1 MIDDYKL
8 LQNFETLLNVKN
20 FIVWGVGEKGKE
32 LGKNIY
38 EYTKK
43 VCFVD
48 SDKTKQGEYCGIPV
62 YSPEEFIEPEG
73 EYAFVLSTDNLKVQE
88 SILEQIELMGIQS
101 AEIYTWYAMQSVLA
115 FMKNRDNLCNKSNI
129 EVILDRL
136 EAKVDEISYA
146 QIMQEQLFL
155 ASVTE
160 NPVFIY
166 QSKKVGSVSVVNSAR
181 AAGIYGVHIHDFS
194 FSKSRTYF
202 LRDMIRKVSGKI
214 ISIVREPIARQVSLL
229 WHSWGKF
236 GGDFIIEN
244 KYKSLEEIEHQFYN
258 IPNREDEFEWYLK
271 EFKNILDINIYE
283 YPFDKEKGYSI
294 IEKDGISLL
303 LMKTERLNDLESVI
317 GKFLGVEKFKLAE
330 GNMAQNKKYKI
341 AYQNYLQNVRIPQA
355 FYNYYYCNNQYMDHF
370 YTKEEKDVFYQ
381 KWKDHILDERV

>member
-20 FIVWGVGEKGKE
+20 FIIWGVGEKGKE
-32 LGKNIY
+32 LVKNIY
-38 EYTKK
+38 KYTKK

-48 SDKTKQGEYCGIPV
+48 ADKTKQGEYCGIPV
-62 YSPEEFIEPEG
+62 YSPEEFIEPEEG
-73 EYAFVLSTDNLKVQE
+73 YAFVLSTDNLKVQE

-101 AEIYTWYAMQSVLA
+101 AEIYTWYAIQSVLA

-136 EAKVDEISYA
+136 EARVDEISYA

-160 NPVFIY
+160 NSVFIY

-194 FSKSRTYF
+194 FSKARTPF

-214 ISIVREPIARQVSLL
+214 ISIVREPIARQISLL
-229 WHSWGKF
+229 WHSWGKL
-236 GGDFIIEN
+236 GGDFIVEN

-271 EFKNILDINIYE
+271 EFKNILNINIYE

-303 LMKTERLNDLESVI
+303 LMKTERLNDLESVL

-330 GNMAQNKKYKI
+330 GNMAKNKKYKI
-341 AYQNYLQNVRIPQA
+341 AYQNYLENVRIPQN
-355 FYNYYYCNNQYMDHF
+355 FFDYYYCNNQYMDYF
-370 YTKEEKDVFYQ
+370 YTKEEKEVFYQ
-381 KWKDHILDERV
+381 QWKDHLSEKRV